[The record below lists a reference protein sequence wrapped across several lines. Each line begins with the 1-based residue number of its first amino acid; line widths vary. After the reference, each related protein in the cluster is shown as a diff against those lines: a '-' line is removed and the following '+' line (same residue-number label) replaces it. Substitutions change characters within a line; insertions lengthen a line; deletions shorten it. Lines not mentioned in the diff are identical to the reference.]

1 MAKFNASETWWY
13 REREREQVP
22 EMLEFA
28 NRLLCSPEFINNC
41 QDLIVFMSIIIII
54 IIIIISII
62 IIIII
67 IITIRQLKHI
77 GL

>member
-1 MAKFNASETWWY
+1 
-13 REREREQVP
+13 
-22 EMLEFA
+22 MLEFA